1 MIAAL
6 PTTHKQQYSPR
17 PTSSSAPAAH
27 LMRPGGPVRRGLDLD
42 DGDRRGRTDGGRISA
57 GQRAAAILYLATA
70 VLVLRL
76 GGRAA
81 SVCAPVEHGRPGHGN
96 RRARAPPH
104 RPAMIG
110 TAPAAAGALSNA
122 PRIART
128 RLEENAEK
136 PVVGDRL

>member
-27 LMRPGGPVRRGLDLD
+27 LMRPDGPVRRGLDLG

-76 GGRAA
+76 GAGR
-81 SVCAPVEHGRPGHGN
+81 
-96 RRARAPPH
+96 RRSARLWNTVVRATGIGVPELLLIA
-104 RPAMIG
+104 PAMIG